1 MPSGLFTNVPTYV
14 RPASPGKALKFNA
27 AGFILPERL
36 QDLNAQIK
44 LESDTVTILRR
55 DKQRHPHKSAE
66 QFSSLATNMKSIT
79 RVQAYIGLF
88 LLATIL
94 IGNAAAPDLSAPG
107 IAAGSAYENK
117 TRGIHIRVPAG
128 WDFEDLGATGAGRWD
143 FLVKT
148 PARKSSGAIHLI
160 QHTGQDDAKQVS
172 SKAIAEITRGHAIK
186 ELVEEPVTLGKWPG
200 RVVKVVYG
208 GSDSQCYS
216 KIYICEQAGACWVFH
231 CFLETM
237 DASLAAEMDA
247 IIQGIRLSAKR
258 E

>member
-1 MPSGLFTNVPTYV
+1 MTPGLFANAPTYV

-27 AGFILPERL
+27 AGFILPDRL

-55 DKQRHPHKSAE
+55 DKPRYPHKSAE
-66 QFSSLATNMKSIT
+66 QFSSLATIMKSIT

-94 IGNAAAPDLSAPG
+94 ICNAAAPDLSAPG

-128 WDFEDLGATGAGRWD
+128 WDFEDLGATAVGRWD
-143 FLVKT
+143 FLIKP
-148 PARKSSGAIHLI
+148 PARKSSGAIHI
-160 QHTGQDDAKQVS
+160 IEYTGAVDAKQVS
-172 SKAIAEITRGHAIK
+172 AKAIAEITQGHAVI
-186 ELVEEPVTLGKWPG
+186 ETVEEPATPGKWPG

-208 GSDSQCYS
+208 GSDSQCYN
-216 KIYICEQAGACWVFH
+216 KIYLCEQGGACWVFH
-231 CFLETM
+231 CYLETL
-237 DASLAAEMDA
+237 DASLAVEMDA